1 MNLFPDLPI
10 ARPQHGG
17 LCAPASW
24 PFGDLKMGHYGLI
37 LADPPWRFHNYSE
50 KGETKNP
57 VAHYDCMEMADLAAL
72 PVGSLAAPDCA
83 LAMWG
88 IWSMLPEALALLNA
102 WGFAFKT
109 GGAWG
114 KQSSTGERLAFG
126 PGYHYR
132 GASEFWLLGTIG
144 SPAIL
149 SHSIRN
155 FILTEDFNFILAPV
169 REHSRKPDQMH
180 SDLEKL
186 YAGPRCELFAR
197 EALAGWD
204 VWGNQTD
211 KFGGDPFQHDGPL
224 TANEQAKIDAA
235 WEIHKAAVNRA
246 GDA

>member
-1 MNLFPDLPI
+1 MSLFRDLPLQ
-10 ARPQHGG
+10 RSSRGG
-17 LCAPASW
+17 ILNLPASW
-24 PFGDLKMGHYGLI
+24 PFGNLKMGHYGLI
-37 LADPPWRFHNYSE
+37 LADPPWRFHNYSAA
-50 KGETKNP
+50 GEAKNP
-57 VAHYDCMEMADLAAL
+57 VAHYDCMEMADLTAL
-72 PVGSLAAPDCA
+72 PVGALAAPDCS

-88 IWSMLPEALALLNA
+88 IWSMLPEAMALLNS
-102 WGFAFKT
+102 WGFSYKT

-114 KQSSTGERLAFG
+114 KQSKTGDKLAFG

-149 SHSIRN
+149 SHSIR
-155 FILTEDFNFILAPV
+155 NFILAPV

-197 EALAGWD
+197 EARAGWD

-211 KFGGDPFQHDGPL
+211 KFGG
-224 TANEQAKIDAA
+224 E
-235 WEIHKAAVNRA
+235 R
-246 GDA
+246 